1 MGLRMSKLR
10 FIYIYIYILYNIY
23 IYIFI
28 PGIFFFPTF
37 RISAGFGISE
47 FRKED
52 VSICNILLTVGKFQK
67 RSAQYGHGMDQI

>member
-1 MGLRMSKLR
+1 MGLRMSKVEVH
-10 FIYIYIYILYNIY
+10 IYIYIIYN

-28 PGIFFFPTF
+28 PGNIFFPTF

-47 FRKED
+47 FRKEMFLFATFCLQL
-52 VSICNILLTVGKFQK
+52 VRFQK